1 MDFHLQQYFHYLS
14 QSTPDAYATM
24 YGSASYPNIYGNV
37 YFYSMQKGSL
47 VCVTVN
53 GLPYQSDICSS
64 RFFGFHIHEGM
75 SCKNTAES
83 ISKKEFFPFV
93 SGHLNPNNCI
103 HPQHVGDLPS
113 LLGNNGYAFSV
124 FYSNQFTPE
133 MVVGHTIILHHMP
146 DDFHSQPS
154 GNSGEK
160 IACGEI
166 QVFSL

>member
-1 MDFHLQQYFHYLS
+1 MFQNIFS
-14 QSTPDAYATM
+14 DAIAHIK
-24 YGSASYPNIYGNV
+24 GGKEYPNLNGTV
-37 YFYSMQKGSL
+37 YFKETKQGVL
-47 VCVTVN
+47 VTAKIN
-53 GLPYQSDICSS
+53 GLPQSENNCRG